1 MCMCVRMSHMC
12 LCGAESMHTFSPPG
26 HVNGLVI
33 CQDDL
38 SSKVQGNCTLL
49 LGRGEKA
56 RPTESSVVSLQ

>member
-38 SSKVQGNCTLL
+38 SSKVQGNFTLL
-49 LGRGEKA
+49 QETGKIKRE
-56 RPTESSVVSLQ
+56 